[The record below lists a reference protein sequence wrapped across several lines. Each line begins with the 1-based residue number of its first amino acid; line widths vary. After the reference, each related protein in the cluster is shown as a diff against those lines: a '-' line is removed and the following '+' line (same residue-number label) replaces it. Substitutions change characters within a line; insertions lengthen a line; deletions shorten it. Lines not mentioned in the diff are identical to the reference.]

1 MQKREK
7 DRVHENKYHHPSHGN
22 VDPKSINRTK
32 GGISEAIPYMS
43 VYSFIFFQK
52 KKKTKTRSQP
62 YYCTS
67 TPHE

>member
-52 KKKTKTRSQP
+52 KKNKDQITTILLHVD
-62 YYCTS
+62 TS
-67 TPHE
+67 